1 MINYAVAKG
10 AAKTYEE
17 ANLTILGKYLMP
29 NCLSDLGEC
38 GMYDFCKLVKQ
49 ANGVPVLAHPGYL
62 NRQNPDRFV
71 AMHIQYN
78 KDKSEKPRKI
88 KA

>member
-49 ANGVPVLAHPGYL
+49 ANGVPVLAASGI
-62 NRQNPDRFV
+62 F
-71 AMHIQYN
+71 
-78 KDKSEKPRKI
+78 K
-88 KA
+88 